1 MRGSSFRMVLEEF
14 RVIVAFNRKKTVG
27 EKRPR
32 QEAVIGWILWETD
45 SETEICMQV
54 CKENGF

>member
-1 MRGSSFRMVLEEF
+1 MVIEEF

-27 EKRPR
+27 EKRLR
-32 QEAVIGWILWETD
+32 QGAVIGWILWETD